1 MNDIYFIALTQGM
14 AEIAT
19 RASRDL
25 DVSFPIEVVS
35 FEKGAQVVKANPDA
49 DVFISRGLMVD
60 LVRQHSEVPVVGI
73 TMTIEEMLESVHRLV
88 LSGASKIGV
97 VVHSGFL
104 EIDDSDYAIGDIEIY
119 IRRWHTL
126 KDIPGILEELSAAG
140 VDGISG
146 DKGGYTTAK
155 EQGYHADLLESG
167 YHAIKQTINEALK
180 ISDAK
185 NRERQKERE
194 KIQHMEE
201 TLFKLY
207 SELEQSAA
215 SVEELAASSEE
226 LASTSQ
232 ESSNIA
238 NTISTEVEN
247 ILETLEVITFVASQ
261 TNLLGLNAAIEAAH
275 AGEHGRGFSVV
286 AGEIRKLAEESSKSA
301 KDIDAVLKRFQQ
313 SVFNV
318 QENVEQNSVIA
329 LEQSNATQLLAD
341 KLEGIRTLSEE
352 LKIKI

>member
-1 MNDIYFIALTQGM
+1 MSDIFFMALTDGM

-19 RASRDL
+19 QASREL
-25 DVSFPIEVVS
+25 NVSFPIEVVS
-35 FEKGAQVVKANPDA
+35 FDDGARVAKANSNA

-60 LVRQHSEVPVVGI
+60 LIREHSDIPAVGI
-73 TMTIEEMLESVHRLV
+73 TMTIEEMLESIHRLV
-88 LSGASKIGV
+88 VNGATKIGV

-104 EIDDSDYAIGDIEIY
+104 EIDDSDYFVGDLQIF
-119 IRRWHTL
+119 IRRWNTID
-126 KDIPGILEELSAAG
+126 DIPDILQELSSQG
-140 VDGISG
+140 VDAIAG
-146 DKGGYTTAK
+146 DKGGSTTAR
-155 EQGYHADLLESG
+155 EYGYIVDSLESG
-167 YHAIKQTINEALK
+167 LNAIKRTISEALK

-185 NRERQKERE
+185 NREREKERM
-194 KIQHMEE
+194 KMQQMED

-207 SELEQSAA
+207 DELEQSAA

-238 NTISTEVEN
+238 GSISEEVEN
-247 ILETLEVITFVASQ
+247 ILETLEVISFVASQ

-301 KDIDAVLKRFQQ
+301 KDIDIVLKDFKQ
-313 SVFNV
+313 SVLNV
-318 QENVEQNSVIA
+318 QENIDQNSVIA
-329 LEQSNATQLLAD
+329 QEQSNATQLLAD
-341 KLEGIRTLSEE
+341 KLEGIRALSEE
-352 LKIKI
+352 LKI